1 VIGSAWLT
9 WRSAMARAVTIARD
23 EGLRSLWFKILGE
36 TAYRRLLVMERPLD
50 KPLAEVPL
58 RVPAIIKPL
67 RGSDVGDYVAFR
79 PDTDP
84 AEVRRRL
91 AAGHLC
97 FVARCQGRIVHAC
110 WAATGLAWVDYLA
123 REVRL
128 APDEV
133 YHYDS
138 FTVPELRG
146 RNLSPARV
154 TVAARHFRAAGYRRL
169 VALVLPESG
178 QARRPLEKAGYCVV
192 GRIGYIRLGRWRWD
206 FGPTHWSRQPSPRY
220 WDGVFQGTRCSAPL
234 DAWYAY
240 MRRVYVRLVHEWL
253 PPVDAGRGLKT
264 DLFEEA
270 VSAHHLLSAL
280 GPASVGL
287 DVSPAVVAAAR
298 ERLRDDPGGWLF
310 VAGDLRQLPL
320 RSGTITR
327 ILCGSSLDH
336 FREPEDI
343 ARSLAELA
351 RVLAAKG
358 VLVVTFDNPEN
369 PVIWLRNRLPFAW
382 LRRLGLVPYYIGGTY
397 SRSAARRCLESLGLE
412 VTNVTAVAQVPRA
425 PAIWV
430 VALVERLGW
439 TVLRRPLERIL
450 DYFEMLERS
459 PLRYRTGYYV
469 ALRARKCE
477 SGPHAP

>member
-1 VIGSAWLT
+1 
-9 WRSAMARAVTIARD
+9 MARAVTIARD

-36 TAYRRLLVMERPLD
+36 TGYRRLLVMERPLD
-50 KPLAEVPL
+50 KPLADVPL

-67 RGSDVGDYVAFR
+67 RGSDVGDYLAFR

-123 REVRL
+123 RGVPL

-169 VALVLPESG
+169 VAMVLPESG
-178 QARRPLEKAGYCVV
+178 QARRTLEKAGYCVV
-192 GRIGYIRLGRWRWD
+192 GRIGYVRLGRWRWD
-206 FGPTHWSRQPSPRY
+206 FGPIRWSRQPSPHY
-220 WDGVFQGTRCSAPL
+220 WDGLFQETRCSAPSTPGTRTCDGCTSASFMNGCL
-234 DAWYAY
+234 
-240 MRRVYVRLVHEWL
+240 RST
-253 PPVDAGRGLKT
+253 PAGGSN

-298 ERLRDDPGGWLF
+298 ERLRDDPG
-310 VAGDLRQLPL
+310 A
-320 RSGTITR
+320 
-327 ILCGSSLDH
+327 GSSWPGTCASCRCAPVL
-336 FREPEDI
+336 
-343 ARSLAELA
+343 SLA
-351 RVLAAKG
+351 
-358 VLVVTFDNPEN
+358 
-369 PVIWLRNRLPFAW
+369 
-382 LRRLGLVPYYIGGTY
+382 
-397 SRSAARRCLESLGLE
+397 S
-412 VTNVTAVAQVPRA
+412 
-425 PAIWV
+425 
-430 VALVERLGW
+430 
-439 TVLRRPLERIL
+439 
-450 DYFEMLERS
+450 
-459 PLRYRTGYYV
+459 
-469 ALRARKCE
+469 
-477 SGPHAP
+477 